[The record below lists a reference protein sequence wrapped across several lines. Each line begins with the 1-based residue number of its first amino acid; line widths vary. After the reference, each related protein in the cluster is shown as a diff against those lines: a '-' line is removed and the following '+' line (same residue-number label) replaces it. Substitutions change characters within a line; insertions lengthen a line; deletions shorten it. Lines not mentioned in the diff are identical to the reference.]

1 MSSNPEAPYAELVLA
16 AIDRATGPSI
26 RPVAGASAGFIA
38 DHLALN
44 RRSGAWRQALRP
56 LRELENGKEVEKG

>member
-1 MSSNPEAPYAELVLA
+1 MRSNPEVPSAELVLA
-16 AIDRATGPSI
+16 AIDRAVRQSV

-44 RRSGAWRQALRP
+44 RRSGA
-56 LRELENGKEVEKG
+56 